1 MEKYWPTR
9 RKLWPLNALLL
20 SILLANCQTIPTAV
34 TDTTCVWDAPLTYS
48 SRDTIET
55 INGIVAH
62 NAGFRS
68 ICE

>member
-1 MEKYWPTR
+1 MGKYWPAQKR
-9 RKLWPLNALLL
+9 LWLPSALLL
-20 SILLANCQTIPTAV
+20 SILLANCQTIPTAAINA
-34 TDTTCVWDAPLTYS
+34 TCVWDGPLTYS

-62 NAGFRS
+62 NAGFRA